1 MLQCNLFLQ
10 AAGRSEG
17 CVGLPLRNVQQ
28 GDNKCNK
35 DPLQQPGANY
45 FLAVEESSEDS
56 VAALSLFSQR
66 PKSSYHY
73 RVLLQIF

>member
-17 CVGLPLRNVQQ
+17 CVGLPLRNVQH

-56 VAALSLFSQR
+56 VAALSLSLSLH
-66 PKSSYHY
+66 PAP
-73 RVLLQIF
+73 